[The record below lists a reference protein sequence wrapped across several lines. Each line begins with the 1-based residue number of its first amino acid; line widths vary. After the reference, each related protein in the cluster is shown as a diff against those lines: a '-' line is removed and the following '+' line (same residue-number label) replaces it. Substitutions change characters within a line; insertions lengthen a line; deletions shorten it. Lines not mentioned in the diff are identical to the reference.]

1 MKKIT
6 LSLAGVL
13 AAVAFAP
20 EASAVPAFARQVGM
34 ACTACHYQH
43 FPVLNGFGRAFKT
56 GGYTMTG
63 AQEKIEADGLSLPST
78 LNAALV
84 GYFGYTKTNGP
95 ATVQPAA
102 AAYTTN
108 DGSLGI
114 PQQVSLFL
122 GGRGGEHFGY
132 EAEVNL
138 SSGGVAPAGGIG
150 IIRMK
155 IPFVNDIGDIKT
167 GIVPFSTGLGPA
179 DSYEVLNTGSVAVH
193 AFNQSDINAVSAQQY
208 INTGKVSA
216 SGLALFAANDNFFGN
231 LTKWSAST
239 GVGASGGPSSSYLRG
254 AFLTDKVAGFD
265 SAIGFQ
271 SWRGNS
277 NSDATGIP
285 VAVDTKA
292 FAIDGQMMGDVSGMP
307 LLLVASYAKAPA
319 SPVVGT
325 ANLFN
330 AGNIDRTSFNIGA
343 ELGVIPN
350 VATVQVGFRSAKSG
364 ADAGLIAGAAA
375 TGSSAT
381 DNAIMLG
388 ATYNIA
394 LNMRAELTYSKYSG
408 SSYGAAVAATTG
420 AGYLGDNRVAVDL
433 AFGF

>member
-56 GGYTMTG
+56 GGYTMVG
-63 AQEKIEADGLSLPST
+63 AQEKIEADGLSLPSIE
-78 LNAALV
+78 NAALV
-84 GYFGYTKTNGP
+84 GYINYQKTNGP
-95 ATVQPAA
+95 ASAPGAA
-102 AAYTTN
+102 KTSN
-108 DGSLGI
+108 DGQLQI

-138 SSGGVAPAGGIG
+138 SSGGVVPAGGIG

-155 IPFVNDIGDIKT
+155 VPFVNDIGDVKT
-167 GIVPFSTGLGPA
+167 GIVPFSSGLGPA
-179 DSYEVLNTGSVAVH
+179 DSYEVLNTGAVAVH

-208 INTGKVSA
+208 IGTGKVNA
-216 SGLALFAANDNFFGN
+216 SGLALFAANDNFFAN
-231 LTKWSAST
+231 LAKWSASS
-239 GVGASGGPSSSYLRG
+239 GAGASGGPSSNYLRG
-254 AFLTDKVAGFD
+254 AFLTDKITGFD

-271 SWRGNS
+271 SWSGNS
-277 NSDATGIP
+277 NSDSTGLPIST
-285 VAVDTKA
+285 DTKA
-292 FAIDGQMMGDVSGMP
+292 FAVDAQMMGDVAGMP
-307 LLLVASYAKAPA
+307 LLVVASYAKAP
-319 SPVVGT
+319 SSSTNGIL
-325 ANLFN
+325 NQFN
-330 AGNIDRTSFNIGA
+330 ASTTLDKKSFNIAA

-350 VATVQVGFRSAKSG
+350 VATVQIGLRSAKSG
-364 ADAGLIAGAAA
+364 VDAGTLGGSAG
-375 TGSSAT
+375 TSAT
-381 DNAIMLG
+381 DNAILLG

-394 LNMRAELTYSKYSG
+394 LNMRAEFTYSKYSG
-408 SSYGAAVAATTG
+408 SSYGAAAAAATG
-420 AGYLGDNRVAVDL
+420 AGYLGDNRIAVDL